1 MIKRKKIKNKKRS
14 KYKNNQRTTTFFYVG
29 IEKKKQGPK
38 WRNTAHEK
46 LTLIDE
52 IE

>member
-29 IEKKKQGPK
+29 IEKKKTRTK
-38 WRNTAHEK
+38 MKKYST
-46 LTLIDE
+46 
-52 IE
+52 